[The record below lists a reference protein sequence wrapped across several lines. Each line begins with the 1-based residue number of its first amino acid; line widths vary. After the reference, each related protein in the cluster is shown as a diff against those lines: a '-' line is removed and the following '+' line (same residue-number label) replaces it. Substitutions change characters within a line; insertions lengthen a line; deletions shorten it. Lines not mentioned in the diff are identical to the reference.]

1 MSERAG
7 QPGAT
12 SVEHQTLLTASNGM
26 ERILARLAS
35 DEPQDW
41 EQEIGGQVRAVS
53 DAIMAHRS
61 AAESS
66 DGLLHHVECSAGHTR
81 SLTEALAGHEQL
93 AADVEATF
101 QLLQESSDISTVRK
115 RCEKIQVELQRHID
129 VMGDLLYDDSVEAE
143 SGIGD

>member
-12 SVEHQTLLTASNGM
+12 SVEHQTLLKASNGM

-41 EQEIGGQVRAVS
+41 ELVGRQLRAVS
-53 DAIMAHRS
+53 DAIMKHRRT
-61 AAESS
+61 AESS
-66 DGLLHHVECSAGHTR
+66 DGLLHHVECRAGHTR
-81 SLTEALAGHEQL
+81 SLTDALAGHEQL
-93 AADVEATF
+93 AADIEATF
-101 QLLQESSDISTVRK
+101 QLVQESPDMS
-115 RCEKIQVELQRHID
+115 